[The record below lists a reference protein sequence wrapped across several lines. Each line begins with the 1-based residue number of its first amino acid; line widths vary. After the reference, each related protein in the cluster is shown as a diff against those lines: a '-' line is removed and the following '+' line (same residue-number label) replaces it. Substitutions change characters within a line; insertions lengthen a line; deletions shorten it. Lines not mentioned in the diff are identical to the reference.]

1 MIHRRGMRKLWIFL
15 PLAILAVAVAGFVVM
30 NLWNWLIPALF
41 AGRTIT
47 FWQALGV
54 LVLSRLLFSGFGSH
68 RGFGRHRGFG
78 GWERMSPEER
88 EKFRAAIDRHGMH
101 RPGMHHGDCGGRRRD
116 EAPLPNVSA

>member
-15 PLAILAVAVAGFVVM
+15 PLAILAVAVAGFAVM
-30 NLWNWLIPALF
+30 NLWNWLVPALF

-68 RGFGRHRGFG
+68 RGFGRHRGYG
-78 GWERMSPEER
+78 GWERMTPEER
-88 EKFRAAIDRHGMH
+88 EKFRAAIDRHGH
-101 RPGMHHGDCGGRRRD
+101 RDCRGRRRD
-116 EAPLPNVSA
+116 ETPLPDVSA